1 MKIKNKKVIIS
12 LGILVVLIVGIGL
25 VYLTYNDSKNVDR
38 NKELR
43 AMVLYSKDNEV
54 MLMDNDSVIY
64 TFRDCDMEV
73 NAGDD
78 VLIEYT
84 GLLDKNKEIQDC
96 SIIDYK
102 TIMVDKENNGIPS
115 DWMDNGIFSKYYI
128 FLFLALFSIFFSLF
142 LILFIFLTFTT
153 ILIYL
158 LYASKN

>member
-1 MKIKNKKVIIS
+1 MKINYKRVIIS

-128 FLFLALFSIFFSLF
+128 LNSK
-142 LILFIFLTFTT
+142 FINN
-153 ILIYL
+153 
-158 LYASKN
+158 KP